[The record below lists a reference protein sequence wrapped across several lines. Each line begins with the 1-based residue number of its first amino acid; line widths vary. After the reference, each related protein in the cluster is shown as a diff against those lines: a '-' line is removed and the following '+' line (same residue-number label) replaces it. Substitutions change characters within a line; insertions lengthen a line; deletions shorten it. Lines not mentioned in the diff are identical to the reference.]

1 MLQNEGSSNARLLL
15 KRSTVTYTETQAA
28 VVHLYLVHHHLSGG
42 PFWHGSSFGNT
53 IVIIVILVVR
63 AKREQ
68 LIKMRMNSSPCRK
81 TSSGEVLPCFFS
93 DGSISQ
99 QNPGCKYEECM
110 PTAARVEGLLKSVSL
125 ENFFLEVETESE

>member
-1 MLQNEGSSNARLLL
+1 M
-15 KRSTVTYTETQAA
+15 
-28 VVHLYLVHHHLSGG
+28 
-42 PFWHGSSFGNT
+42 
-53 IVIIVILVVR
+53 ILVVR

-110 PTAARVEGLLKSVSL
+110 LTAARVEGLLKSVSL
-125 ENFFLEVETESE
+125 EDFFLEAETESEWKFSSSFL

>member
-1 MLQNEGSSNARLLL
+1 M
-15 KRSTVTYTETQAA
+15 
-28 VVHLYLVHHHLSGG
+28 HLYLVHHHLFGG

-81 TSSGEVLPCFFS
+81 TSSGEVLPCSFS

-99 QNPGCKYEECM
+99 QTPGCKYEECM
-110 PTAARVEGLLKSVSL
+110 LTADARVEGLLKSVSL
-125 ENFFLEVETESE
+125 ENFFLEAETESE